1 MARRL
6 ITSLAL
12 AAATAAASVAMAA
25 PSSAATYQWSAGQL
39 SPQYVFGSG
48 GTACYYRI
56 RYGNFGNV
64 AYAQIRFYAGACGGT
79 RAVAL
84 GQTGGTITEYW
95 DDQSAITG
103 ADGCGQYIEIQA
115 TSVPDRIGVGM
126 EVHRPNNAGVNT
138 YWHTTTAGQQTP
150 VRYC

>member
-6 ITSLAL
+6 ATSIAL

-25 PSSAATYQWSAGQL
+25 PSSAATFQWTAGQL

-48 GTACYYRI
+48 ATACYYRI
-56 RYGNFGNV
+56 RFGNFGNV

-84 GQTGGTITEYW
+84 GQTGGTIYKYL
-95 DDQSAITG
+95 DDGNAITG
-103 ADGCGQYIEIQA
+103 QDGCGQYIEIQA
-115 TSVPDRIGVGM
+115 TSVANRVGVGM
-126 EVHRPNNAGVNT
+126 EVRRPNNAGVNT
-138 YWHTTTAGQQTP
+138 YLHTTSAGQQNP
-150 VRYC
+150 VNHC